1 MFIIFIFYH
10 HNSNINMKFFLN
22 TSLKLIL
29 FTTLI
34 FTLTFCNG
42 NNAEKNNTQ
51 NESKSS
57 NYKTAKLSNKYKF
70 ELMRKLPHN
79 RESFT
84 QGLLYNNGIIYESNG
99 LIGKSTIQKIDYYT
113 GNVIKSQKLPSNIFA
128 EGITMVNDLI
138 YMLTYQ
144 NKVLIILDTNLNI
157 VSQNINYDGEGWG
170 LIYDGSNLIKSNGS
184 DIIEYRNPINF
195 AVMGKINI
203 TDDFGNPRYYINEME
218 LIDNKIWANIWGTPF
233 VVVINPKTNKVEERY
248 AFDFL
253 FDMLKTKD
261 GVDVMNGIAYVPENN
276 TILLTGKHWD
286 TMFEYK
292 LIKE

>member
-1 MFIIFIFYH
+1 
-10 HNSNINMKFFLN
+10 MKFFLN

-29 FTTLI
+29 FTALI

-70 ELMRKLPHN
+70 ELVRKLPHD

-113 GNVIKSQKLPSNIFA
+113 GNVIKSQKPPSNIFA
-128 EGITMVNDLI
+128 EGITMINDLI

-170 LIYDGSNLIKSNGS
+170 LIYDGTNLIKSNGS

-195 AVMGKINI
+195 AIMSEKNI
-203 TDDFGNPRYYINEME
+203 IDDFGNPRYYINEME
-218 LIDNKIWANIWGTPF
+218 VINGKIWANIWGTPF
-233 VVVINPKTNKVEERY
+233 VVVINPETNKVEERY
-248 AFDFL
+248 NFDFL

>member
-1 MFIIFIFYH
+1 
-10 HNSNINMKFFLN
+10 MKFFLN
-22 TSLKLIL
+22 SSLKLIL
-29 FTTLI
+29 LTALI

-57 NYKTAKLSNKYKF
+57 NYKTAKFSNKYKF
-70 ELMRKLPHN
+70 ELVRKLPHN

-84 QGLLYNNGIIYESNG
+84 QGLLYNDGIIYESTG

-157 VSQNINYDGEGWG
+157 ISQNINYEGEGWG

-195 AVMGKINI
+195 AVMGEINI

-218 LIDNKIWANIWGTPF
+218 LIDDKIWANIWGTPF
-233 VVVINPKTNKVEERY
+233 VVIINPKTNKVEERY

>member
-29 FTTLI
+29 FTALI

-70 ELMRKLPHN
+70 ELVRKLPHD

-128 EGITMVNDLI
+128 EGITMINDLI

-170 LIYDGSNLIKSNGS
+170 LIYDGTNLIKSNGS

-195 AVMGKINI
+195 AIMSEKNI
-203 TDDFGNPRYYINEME
+203 IDDFGNPRYYINEME
-218 LIDNKIWANIWGTPF
+218 VINGKIWANIWGTPF
-233 VVVINPKTNKVEERY
+233 VVVINPETNKVEERY
-248 AFDFL
+248 NFDFL

>member
-1 MFIIFIFYH
+1 
-10 HNSNINMKFFLN
+10 MKFFLN
-22 TSLKLIL
+22 SSLKLIL
-29 FTTLI
+29 LTALI

-57 NYKTAKLSNKYKF
+57 NYKTAKISNKYKF
-70 ELMRKLPHN
+70 ELVRKLPHN

-84 QGLLYNNGIIYESNG
+84 QGLLYNDGIIYESTG

-157 VSQNINYDGEGWG
+157 ISQNINYEGEGWG

-195 AVMGKINI
+195 AVMGEINI

-218 LIDNKIWANIWGTPF
+218 LIDDKIWANIWGTPF
-233 VVVINPKTNKVEERY
+233 VVIINPKTNKVEERY

>member
-1 MFIIFIFYH
+1 
-10 HNSNINMKFFLN
+10 MKFFLN

-29 FTTLI
+29 FTALI

-70 ELMRKLPHN
+70 ELVRKLPHD

-128 EGITMVNDLI
+128 EGITMINDLI

-170 LIYDGSNLIKSNGS
+170 LIYDGTNLIKSNGS

-195 AVMGKINI
+195 AIMSEKNI
-203 TDDFGNPRYYINEME
+203 IDDFGNPRYYINEME
-218 LIDNKIWANIWGTPF
+218 VINGKIWANIWGTPF
-233 VVVINPKTNKVEERY
+233 VVVINPETNKVEERY
-248 AFDFL
+248 NFDFL